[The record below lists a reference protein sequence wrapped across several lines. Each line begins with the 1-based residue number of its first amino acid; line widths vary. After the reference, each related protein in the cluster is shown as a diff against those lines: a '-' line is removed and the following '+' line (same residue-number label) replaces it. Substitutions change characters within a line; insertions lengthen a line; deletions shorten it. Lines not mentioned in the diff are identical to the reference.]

1 MFVSLIIVFREAME
15 AGLIVGIVLAATEGV
30 PGRGRWIAGG
40 IAAGVAGASLV
51 AIFAAALS
59 NAFEGAGQE
68 VFTAAILCFA
78 VVMLSW
84 HILWMSRHARPWRRR
99 NCAKWDRRC
108 GLGQRSLAALGAVVA
123 VAVMREGSEVVLF
136 LYGIVAATHTGAL
149 ALATGG
155 VAGLAL
161 ACATSWL
168 LYRGLVIIPL
178 HRLFSVTNGLI
189 ALLAAGMAGQAAAI
203 LHSADLLPGW
213 GEQLWN
219 TSFILADDSFL
230 GRSLHALIGYSARP
244 SGIQLAAWLA
254 TLVALVLASRAMS
267 KPRDASGRR
276 RRGAVIALMAA
287 GAPARADDLPTL
299 VFHNH
304 RFEPDHIEVPANV
317 KFQLQVKNTDDTAD
331 EFESVDLNREKL
343 VAPGQTITV
352 FLGPLS
358 PGAIQVLRRLP
369 SGYRAG
375 RAGGEMTRCHFGLA
389 AALAL
394 LAPLAAARADFHV
407 VSPYEIDLGE
417 LEIEHNGSDSS
428 ITAPALAASRATRW
442 NSAPA

>member
-30 PGRGRWIAGG
+30 RGRGRWIAGG

-51 AIFAAALS
+51 AAFAAALS

-84 HILWMSRHARPWRRR
+84 HILWMSHHARAMAAELRQVGQAVR
-99 NCAKWDRRC
+99 
-108 GLGQRSLAALGAVVA
+108 LGQRSLAALAVVAA

-136 LYGIVAATHTGAL
+136 LYGVVAATHTAPL
-149 ALATGG
+149 ALTIGG

-178 HRLFSVTNGLI
+178 HRLFQVTNGLI

-213 GEQLWN
+213 GEQLWD

-230 GRSLHALIGYSARP
+230 GRSLHALVGYSARP
-244 SGIQLAAWLA
+244 SGIQLAAWAA
-254 TLVALVLASRAMS
+254 TLLVLVV
-267 KPRDASGRR
+267 ASGILSRPR
-276 RRGAVIALMAA
+276 VRSVAAAVVVAALLAG

-304 RFEPDHIEVPANV
+304 RFEPNRIQVPV
-317 KFQLQVKNTDDTAD
+317 GQKFQLHVKNTDATAD

-343 VAPGQTITV
+343 VTPGQTITV

-358 PGAIQVLRRLP
+358 PGE
-369 SGYRAG
+369 YKF
-375 RAGGEMTRCHFGLA
+375 FG
-389 AALAL
+389 
-394 LAPLAAARADFHV
+394 DFHQ
-407 VSPYEIDLGE
+407 D
-417 LEIEHNGSDSS
+417 
-428 ITAPALAASRATRW
+428 TAQGVLVAK
-442 NSAPA
+442 